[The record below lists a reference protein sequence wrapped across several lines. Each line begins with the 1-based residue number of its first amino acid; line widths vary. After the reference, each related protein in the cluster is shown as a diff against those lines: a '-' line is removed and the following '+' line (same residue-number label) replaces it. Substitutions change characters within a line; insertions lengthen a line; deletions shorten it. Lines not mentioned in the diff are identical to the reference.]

1 MVYSLYNFITGECL
15 LRDVTSREIAEYTGM
30 RVNSVTRY
38 ARERRLY
45 KGKYSIQAAK
55 KKTAE
60 EKFIAE
66 WNRVTEPFKNVKW
79 VKAGGKKLKI

>member
-1 MVYSLYNFITGECL
+1 MH
-15 LRDVTSREIAEYTGM
+15 
-30 RVNSVTRY
+30 VNSVTRS

-45 KGKYSIQAAK
+45 KGKYSIQSAK

-60 EKFIAE
+60 EKFEEKFTEE

-79 VKAGGKKLKI
+79 VKEGGKKLKL